1 MNEAP
6 EPYAVR
12 TRTVHGTALRKRD
25 VRHRTPCAV
34 GGCKGTFIQGRN
46 GRAARG
52 LGFPKHRKSILK
64 MYRIKWVNS
73 IEMYRRYTCIDL
85 GEDLGEEVKR
95 RDENTFKFNQV
106 SPTTTP
112 PCKRSLFLN
121 AAWTSLVKHDSLWW
135 CTQRVRSGKG

>member
-73 IEMYRRYTCIDL
+73 IEMYRKQRC
-85 GEDLGEEVKR
+85 
-95 RDENTFKFNQV
+95 V
-106 SPTTTP
+106 SRER
-112 PCKRSLFLN
+112 KE
-121 AAWTSLVKHDSLWW
+121 ATSADDKALEMQQNRKESGGV
-135 CTQRVRSGKG
+135 QRKVYSRKKDVF